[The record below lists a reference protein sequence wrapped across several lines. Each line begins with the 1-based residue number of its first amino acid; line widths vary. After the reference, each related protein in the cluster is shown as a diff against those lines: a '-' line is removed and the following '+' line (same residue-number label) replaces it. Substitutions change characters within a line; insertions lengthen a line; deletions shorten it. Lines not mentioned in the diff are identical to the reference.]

1 MKWNTNVEYEKTN
14 IICLNEIKMT
24 DNFENFLAI
33 FLLFCVFESFM
44 MRKHLDA
51 HLHLSYKTFYRR
63 KPVVS

>member
-1 MKWNTNVEYEKTN
+1 MKRYKNVEYNKTN
-14 IICLNEIKMT
+14 IICLNEIKVT

-33 FLLFCVFESFM
+33 FLFCVFESFM

-63 KPVVS
+63 KSVVS